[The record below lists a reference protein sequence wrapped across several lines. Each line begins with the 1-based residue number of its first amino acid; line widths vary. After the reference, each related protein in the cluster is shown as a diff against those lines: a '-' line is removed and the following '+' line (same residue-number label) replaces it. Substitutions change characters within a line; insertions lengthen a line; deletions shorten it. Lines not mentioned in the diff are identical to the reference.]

1 MPELCRK
8 VLVRLPFKRDRIHR
22 DTPRPFET
30 KRDMTVQ
37 ELIDQLKSLDPDK
50 NIWIIYD
57 SFIEYEP
64 DFLSV
69 ADEKL
74 AGRNRIWGV
83 KPGDYIQEVG

>member
-1 MPELCRK
+1 
-8 VLVRLPFKRDRIHR
+8 
-22 DTPRPFET
+22 
-30 KRDMTVQ
+30 MTVQ
-37 ELIDQLKSLDPDK
+37 ELIDQLKSLDPGK

-69 ADEKL
+69 ADEEL

-83 KPGDYIQEVG
+83 KPGDYVQEVG

>member
-1 MPELCRK
+1 
-8 VLVRLPFKRDRIHR
+8 
-22 DTPRPFET
+22 
-30 KRDMTVQ
+30 MTVQ
-37 ELIDQLKSLDPDK
+37 ELIGQLKRLDPDK

-74 AGRNRIWGV
+74 ASRNRIWGV

>member
-1 MPELCRK
+1 
-8 VLVRLPFKRDRIHR
+8 
-22 DTPRPFET
+22 
-30 KRDMTVQ
+30 MTVQ

-57 SFIEYEP
+57 SFIEFEP
-64 DFLSV
+64 NFLAI

-74 AGRNRIWGV
+74 ADRRGSWDV